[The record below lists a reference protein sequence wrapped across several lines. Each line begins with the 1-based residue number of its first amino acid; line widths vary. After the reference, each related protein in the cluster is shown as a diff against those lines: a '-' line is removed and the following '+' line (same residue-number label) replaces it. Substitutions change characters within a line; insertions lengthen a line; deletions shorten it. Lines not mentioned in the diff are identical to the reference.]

1 MKHRL
6 LLAAFAVLALVTSP
20 TSARAVGIAADL
32 LPAVQIIADGSVIP
46 VDLKIERLSETE
58 FQGVFNASTSAFVA
72 AGIIAVNTDPY
83 FDYGLSFKNMTGG
96 DLNISFLFTAP
107 FLDGPWDRL
116 QSSHSSSVTDGRS
129 SKAALDGTI
138 TAKAT
143 DAAGLIHLPQ
153 VDGATIVVGA
163 ISEGCAPTGPSG
175 FSDGCAGFSN
185 IVAGIP
191 ATAAAGTFGVK
202 VALSL
207 SAGDVYTANGR
218 VELQVVPE
226 PGTALLV
233 GVGLLLAGVSARRR

>member
-6 LLAAFAVLALVTSP
+6 LLAAFAVLALVTPP

-72 AGIIAVNTDPY
+72 AGIIAVNTDP
-83 FDYGLSFKNMTGG
+83 FIDYGISVKNMTGG
-96 DLNISFLFTAP
+96 DLNITFLISAP

-129 SKAALDGTI
+129 SKAALDGAI
-138 TAKAT
+138 TVKAT
-143 DAAGLIHLPQ
+143 DASGLIHVPQ
-153 VDGATIVVGA
+153 VDGASLVVGA
-163 ISEGCAPTGPSG
+163 ISEGCSPTGAVG

-185 IVAGIP
+185 IVADIP
-191 ATAAAGTFGVK
+191 ATAATGVLGVK
-202 VALSL
+202 VAFSL
-207 SAGDVYTANGR
+207 TAGDIYTGNGR
-218 VELQVVPE
+218 VDLQVVPE

-233 GVGLLLAGVSARRR
+233 GVGLLLAGASARRR